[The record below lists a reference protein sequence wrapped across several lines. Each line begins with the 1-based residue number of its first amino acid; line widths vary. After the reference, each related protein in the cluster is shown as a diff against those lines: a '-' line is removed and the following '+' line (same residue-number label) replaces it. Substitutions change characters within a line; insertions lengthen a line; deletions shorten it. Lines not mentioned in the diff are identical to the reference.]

1 MDHYPCKSR
10 VNISCQLKRGSGGG
24 TYTISTWIEH
34 HHRHVPYYDV
44 SLPSEAAEM
53 IREDLEWTCP
63 NEIAKKVQM
72 AYPTVT
78 ASQIYKAWTSMSE
91 MIWKRD
97 SDQLTSVRTLLGEF
111 GDEVDILSL
120 PQVEGATQIV
130 WVMKEIV
137 GLLQGQIV
145 EVRIDATCKYNKR
158 SVR

>member
-1 MDHYPCKSR
+1 
-10 VNISCQLKRGSGGG
+10 
-24 TYTISTWIEH
+24 
-34 HHRHVPYYDV
+34 
-44 SLPSEAAEM
+44 
-53 IREDLEWTCP
+53 
-63 NEIAKKVQM
+63 M

-78 ASQIYKAWTSMSE
+78 TSQIYKAWTSMSE

-145 EVRIDATCKYNKR
+145 EVGIDATCKYNKR